1 MFGLFP
7 KSYELTLI
15 KLTAKKNISLP
26 RYLKEQYVRI
36 VFKIWV
42 FKNDTI
48 TWFNA
53 KFRFNDG
60 DFFSPSCC
68 VCAIVALIRAPL
80 LLSMKKII
88 ANAFTC
94 FIPEHLDICI
104 VIKNAEIQATLQLG
118 SLKRSCSYHHIF
130 GKNGWGGWEV
140 WIQTIE
146 GAVNRQRGLKWSVVA
161 DLSSMCL

>member
-1 MFGLFP
+1 M
-7 KSYELTLI
+7 
-15 KLTAKKNISLP
+15 SLP
-26 RYLKEQYVRI
+26 RYLKEQYVRN
-36 VFKIWV
+36 VFKVWV
-42 FKNDTI
+42 FKNDTV

-53 KFRFNDG
+53 KFRFNNG
-60 DFFSPSCC
+60 DFFFPPLSVVSA
-68 VCAIVALIRAPL
+68 VSALIRAPL

-104 VIKNAEIQATLQLG
+104 VIKNAEIQAALQLG

-130 GKNGWGGWEV
+130 GKNGWGGGWEV

-146 GAVNRQRGLKWSVVA
+146 GAINRQRGFKWSAVA